1 MAPHF
6 KTARQD
12 VMLTP
17 YPGSD
22 KLWIV
27 RTPILYYSEVLQAE
41 IGSDIVGLITDL
53 LSIPEIFNNI
63 ALPYGKYTIAGILHD
78 LEYRLQ
84 RFPKDLIDKMF
95 LEVLRIL
102 NYEGLENLEDD
113 AFYEAVHLG
122 GQGAWDKD
130 KQEGVAAGFVQ
141 ISTTDFI
148 QVPKIIPSS
157 IMSRS

>member
-1 MAPHF
+1 MAAHF

-41 IGSDIVGLITDL
+41 IGSEIVGLITDL
-53 LSIPEIFNNI
+53 LSIPKIFNNI

-84 RFPKDLIDKMF
+84 RFPRELVDKMF
-95 LEVLRIL
+95 LEVLLLL
-102 NYEGLENLEDD
+102 NYEGLVNLEDNT
-113 AFYEAVHLG
+113 FYNAVHLG

-130 KQEGVAAGFVQ
+130 KQEGIAAGFVEV
-141 ISTTDFI
+141 STTDFI
-148 QVPKIIPSS
+148 QVPRIIPSALTS
-157 IMSRS
+157 KF